1 MKKNWKERMK
11 AIIVLILEAGFCL
24 YLAWVIINGFI
35 ICPEGLSQ
43 KELIRYLFSCFF
55 LVIIISGGIFYLLR
69 YSNGLENKN
78 ERLEEEN
85 TKLKILLKIGGKNEM
100 TAKEKIEQKGQ
111 FPNLIKR
118 CCFCSCRQK
127 RLQEKNRSDMLFPT

>member
-43 KELIRYLFSCFF
+43 KELIRYLFSCVF

-85 TKLKILLKIGGKNEM
+85 TKLKILLKIGGKNDM
-100 TAKEKIEQKGQ
+100 PAKEKIEQKGQ
-111 FPNLIKR
+111 KDRQNSMEIKR
-118 CCFCSCRQK
+118 EN
-127 RLQEKNRSDMLFPT
+127 QEKK

>member
-1 MKKNWKERMK
+1 MKKNWKERIK

-43 KELIRYLFSCFF
+43 KELIRYLLSCVF

-69 YSNGLENKN
+69 YCNGLENRN
-78 ERLEEEN
+78 ETLEKEN

-111 FPNLIKR
+111 KDRQNSMEIKR
-118 CCFCSCRQK
+118 EN
-127 RLQEKNRSDMLFPT
+127 QEKK

>member
-35 ICPEGLSQ
+35 ICPKGLSQ
-43 KELIRYLFSCFF
+43 KELIRYLFSCVF

-111 FPNLIKR
+111 KDRQNSMEIKR
-118 CCFCSCRQK
+118 EN
-127 RLQEKNRSDMLFPT
+127 QEKK

>member
-24 YLAWVIINGFI
+24 YLAWVTINGFI

-43 KELIRYLFSCFF
+43 KELIRYLLSCVF

-69 YSNGLENKN
+69 YCNGLENRN
-78 ERLEEEN
+78 ETLEKEN

-111 FPNLIKR
+111 KDRQNSMEIKR
-118 CCFCSCRQK
+118 EN
-127 RLQEKNRSDMLFPT
+127 QEKK

>member
-24 YLAWVIINGFI
+24 YLAWVTINGFI

-43 KELIRYLFSCFF
+43 KELIRYLLSCVF

-69 YSNGLENKN
+69 YCNGLENRN
-78 ERLEEEN
+78 ETLEKEN

-111 FPNLIKR
+111 KDRQNSMEIKR
-118 CCFCSCRQK
+118 K
-127 RLQEKNRSDMLFPT
+127 NQEKK

>member
-1 MKKNWKERMK
+1 M
-11 AIIVLILEAGFCL
+11 
-24 YLAWVIINGFI
+24 IINGFI

-43 KELIRYLFSCFF
+43 KELIRYLFSCVF

-85 TKLKILLKIGGKNEM
+85 TKLKILLKIGGKKM

-111 FPNLIKR
+111 KDRQNSMEIKR
-118 CCFCSCRQK
+118 EN
-127 RLQEKNRSDMLFPT
+127 QEKK

>member
-43 KELIRYLFSCFF
+43 KELIRYLFSCVF

-69 YSNGLENKN
+69 DSNGLENNAISGLKQTVLRSKTDAMRS
-78 ERLEEEN
+78 ER
-85 TKLKILLKIGGKNEM
+85 T
-100 TAKEKIEQKGQ
+100 
-111 FPNLIKR
+111 
-118 CCFCSCRQK
+118 
-127 RLQEKNRSDMLFPT
+127 

>member
-43 KELIRYLFSCFF
+43 KELIRYLFSCVFW
-55 LVIIISGGIFYLLR
+55 VIIISGGIFYLLR

-111 FPNLIKR
+111 KDRQNSMEIKR
-118 CCFCSCRQK
+118 EN
-127 RLQEKNRSDMLFPT
+127 QEKK

>member
-43 KELIRYLFSCFF
+43 KELIRYLLSCVF

-69 YSNGLENKN
+69 YCNGLENRN
-78 ERLEEEN
+78 ETLEKEN
-85 TKLKILLKIGGKNEM
+85 AKLKNLLKIVRKDEM
-100 TAKEKIEQKGQ
+100 TAKEK
-111 FPNLIKR
+111 L
-118 CCFCSCRQK
+118 
-127 RLQEKNRSDMLFPT
+127 EKEDERINRIVLRF

>member
-43 KELIRYLFSCFF
+43 KELIRYLFSCVF

-85 TKLKILLKIGGKNEM
+85 TKLKILLKIGGKKM

-111 FPNLIKR
+111 KDQQNSMEIQR
-118 CCFCSCRQK
+118 EN
-127 RLQEKNRSDMLFPT
+127 QEKK

>member
-43 KELIRYLFSCFF
+43 KELIRYLFSCVF

-100 TAKEKIEQKGQ
+100 TAKEKIEQKDRQ
-111 FPNLIKR
+111 NSMEIKR
-118 CCFCSCRQK
+118 EN
-127 RLQEKNRSDMLFPT
+127 QEKK

>member
-35 ICPEGLSQ
+35 ICPEGLNQ
-43 KELIRYLFSCFF
+43 KELIRYLLSCVF

-69 YSNGLENKN
+69 YCNGLENRN
-78 ERLEEEN
+78 ETLEKEN
-85 TKLKILLKIGGKNEM
+85 AKLKNLLKIVRKDEM
-100 TAKEKIEQKGQ
+100 TAKEKLEKRGRKDQQNCIEILRK
-111 FPNLIKR
+111 NK
-118 CCFCSCRQK
+118 
-127 RLQEKNRSDMLFPT
+127 EKK

>member
-43 KELIRYLFSCFF
+43 KELIRYLFSCVF

-85 TKLKILLKIGGKNEM
+85 TKLKILLKIGGKKM

-111 FPNLIKR
+111 KDRQNSMEIKR
-118 CCFCSCRQK
+118 EN
-127 RLQEKNRSDMLFPT
+127 QEKK

>member
-1 MKKNWKERMK
+1 MKKNWKERIK

-43 KELIRYLFSCFF
+43 KELIRYLFSCVF

-69 YSNGLENKN
+69 YCNGLANRN
-78 ERLEEEN
+78 ETLEKEN
-85 TKLKILLKIGGKNEM
+85 TKLKILLKIGGKKI

-111 FPNLIKR
+111 KDQQNSMEIQR
-118 CCFCSCRQK
+118 EN
-127 RLQEKNRSDMLFPT
+127 QEKK

>member
-43 KELIRYLFSCFF
+43 KELIRYLFSCVF

-69 YSNGLENKN
+69 YSNGLENCAISGLKQTVLRSKTDAMRS
-78 ERLEEEN
+78 ER
-85 TKLKILLKIGGKNEM
+85 T
-100 TAKEKIEQKGQ
+100 
-111 FPNLIKR
+111 
-118 CCFCSCRQK
+118 
-127 RLQEKNRSDMLFPT
+127 

>member
-43 KELIRYLFSCFF
+43 KELIRYLFSCVF

-69 YSNGLENKN
+69 YSNGLENSAISGLKQTVLRSKTDAMRS
-78 ERLEEEN
+78 ER
-85 TKLKILLKIGGKNEM
+85 T
-100 TAKEKIEQKGQ
+100 
-111 FPNLIKR
+111 
-118 CCFCSCRQK
+118 
-127 RLQEKNRSDMLFPT
+127 

>member
-1 MKKNWKERMK
+1 MKKNWKERIK

-24 YLAWVIINGFI
+24 YLAWVTINGFI

-43 KELIRYLFSCFF
+43 KELIRYLLSCVF

-69 YSNGLENKN
+69 YCNGLENRN
-78 ERLEEEN
+78 ETLEKEN

-111 FPNLIKR
+111 KDRQNSMEIK
-118 CCFCSCRQK
+118 K
-127 RLQEKNRSDMLFPT
+127 ENQEKK

>member
-43 KELIRYLFSCFF
+43 KELIRYLFSCVF

-78 ERLEEEN
+78 ESADCR
-85 TKLKILLKIGGKNEM
+85 
-100 TAKEKIEQKGQ
+100 AKRT
-111 FPNLIKR
+111 PVPYSADSLRHN
-118 CCFCSCRQK
+118 
-127 RLQEKNRSDMLFPT
+127 

>member
-43 KELIRYLFSCFF
+43 KELIRYLFSCVF

-100 TAKEKIEQKGQ
+100 IAKEKIEQKGQ
-111 FPNLIKR
+111 KDRQNSMEIKR
-118 CCFCSCRQK
+118 EN
-127 RLQEKNRSDMLFPT
+127 QEKK

>member
-1 MKKNWKERMK
+1 MKKNWKERIK

-24 YLAWVIINGFI
+24 YLAWVTINGFI

-43 KELIRYLFSCFF
+43 KELIRYLLSCVF

-69 YSNGLENKN
+69 YCNGLENRN
-78 ERLEEEN
+78 ETLEKEN

-111 FPNLIKR
+111 KDRQNSMEIKR
-118 CCFCSCRQK
+118 EN
-127 RLQEKNRSDMLFPT
+127 QEKK

>member
-35 ICPEGLSQ
+35 ICPKGLSQ
-43 KELIRYLFSCFF
+43 KELIRYLFSCVF

-69 YSNGLENKN
+69 YCSGLENKN

-111 FPNLIKR
+111 KDRQNSMEIKR
-118 CCFCSCRQK
+118 EN
-127 RLQEKNRSDMLFPT
+127 QEKK

>member
-1 MKKNWKERMK
+1 MKKNWKERIK
-11 AIIVLILEAGFCL
+11 SIIVLILEAGFCL

-35 ICPEGLSQ
+35 ICPDGLSQ
-43 KELIRYLFSCFF
+43 NELIRYLLSCVF
-55 LVIIISGGIFYLLR
+55 LVIIVSGGIFYLLR

-85 TKLKILLKIGGKNEM
+85 TKLNILLKIGGKNEM

-111 FPNLIKR
+111 KDQQNSMEIQR
-118 CCFCSCRQK
+118 EN
-127 RLQEKNRSDMLFPT
+127 QEKK

>member
-1 MKKNWKERMK
+1 MKKNWKERIK

-24 YLAWVIINGFI
+24 YLAWVTINGFI

-43 KELIRYLFSCFF
+43 KELIRYLLSCVF

-69 YSNGLENKN
+69 YCNGLENRN
-78 ERLEEEN
+78 ETLENEN

-111 FPNLIKR
+111 KDRQNSMEIKR
-118 CCFCSCRQK
+118 EN
-127 RLQEKNRSDMLFPT
+127 QEKK

>member
-43 KELIRYLFSCFF
+43 KELIRYLFSCVF
-55 LVIIISGGIFYLLR
+55 LVIIISSLFIFYTLLNATQPLCPPKPSETESAR
-69 YSNGLENKN
+69 S
-78 ERLEEEN
+78 
-85 TKLKILLKIGGKNEM
+85 ISVLLHTLGV
-100 TAKEKIEQKGQ
+100 
-111 FPNLIKR
+111 
-118 CCFCSCRQK
+118 
-127 RLQEKNRSDMLFPT
+127 